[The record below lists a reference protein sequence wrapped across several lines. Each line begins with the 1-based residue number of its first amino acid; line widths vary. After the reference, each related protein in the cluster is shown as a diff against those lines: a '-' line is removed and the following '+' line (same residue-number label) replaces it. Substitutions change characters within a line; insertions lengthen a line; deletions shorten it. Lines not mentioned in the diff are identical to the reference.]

1 MHLLIILSFLSISLF
16 TVNPVK
22 AAGLLGVCLDQNL
35 VPEDCS
41 SNKLF
46 FPTYRI
52 NNGTATVK
60 YRVDRGVLG
69 NLDSA
74 TLQNSVNQVLNTWE
88 NVSSLDFSLDGDGL
102 ISSDVDETN
111 YNSILFSDG
120 PLGYSPIIFDDSGKI
135 LIDILGAGSENDI
148 LGFAT
153 ARFFSVQN
161 NQITGIVESQSLIN
175 GYLYKLSNRPDV
187 ADLNTLLNEF
197 KSTILHEFAHMV
209 GLDHSQGGQIDE
221 YQKLANGESSP
232 DLDLNTFP
240 IMFPISANPTLNLQK
255 DDISSINIAY
265 PKNQIVN
272 NSGTITGRLINGNQ
286 AVLGA
291 NIIAYNINNPL
302 QQMVTSASDVDGLGQ
317 GNFVLPY
324 LSPGSY
330 VIKVEPIAADFTS
343 GSSIGLHNPPDNP
356 SSIPVSFYNGSENV
370 LQNLDLNSA
379 LSQAFKIDVVAGEN
393 VNNIQINLGENEPA
407 NFELSG
413 KAINQVIFLTEG
425 KAQFINLRLDKIGS
439 GSRYI
444 DLSTDYGN
452 LISFSENPVR
462 IRSNETTKIIKVKY
476 SSLNKF
482 VRILGDELS
491 GTFSI
496 PIQAE
501 DIVSGDIVAN
511 KIFRVF

>member
-1 MHLLIILSFLSISLF
+1 MPLLIILSFLSISLF

-35 VPEDCS
+35 VPENCS

-52 NNGTATVK
+52 NNGSATMK
-60 YRVDRGVLG
+60 YRIDKGVLG
-69 NLDSA
+69 DLNNS
-74 TLQNSVNQVLNTWE
+74 TLQNSVNQILSTWE

-120 PLGYSPIIFDDSGKI
+120 PLGYS
-135 LIDILGAGSENDI
+135 
-148 LGFAT
+148 
-153 ARFFSVQN
+153 
-161 NQITGIVESQSLIN
+161 
-175 GYLYKLSNRPDV
+175 
-187 ADLNTLLNEF
+187 LNTLLNEF

-221 YQKLANGESSP
+221 YEKFANGENSP

-272 NSGTITGRLINGNQ
+272 NSGTITGSLINGNQ
-286 AVLGA
+286 AVIGA
-291 NIIAYNINNPL
+291 NVIAYNINNPL
-302 QQMVTSASDVDGLGQ
+302 QQIVTSASDVDGLGQ

-330 VIKVEPIAADFTS
+330 IIKVEPIAAGFTS
-343 GSSIGLHNPPDNP
+343 GSSVGLHNPPDNP
-356 SSIPVSFYNGSENV
+356 SSIPKSFYNGSEDV
-370 LQNLDLNSA
+370 LQNLDLDSA
-379 LSQAFKIDVVAGEN
+379 LAQAFKIDIVAGEN
-393 VNNIQINLGENEPA
+393 INNIQINLGKNEPA

-413 KAINQVIFLTEG
+413 KAINLVIFLTEG
-425 KAQFINLRLDKIGS
+425 KAQFINLRIDKIGS

-444 DLSTDYGN
+444 NLSTDYGN

-462 IRSNETTKIIKVKY
+462 IRSNESTKIIKVKY

-501 DIVSGDIVAN
+501 DIVSGDLVAN
-511 KIFRVF
+511 KIIRVF

>member
-35 VPEDCS
+35 VPENCS

-52 NNGTATVK
+52 NNGSATVK
-60 YRVDRGVLG
+60 YRIDKGVLG
-69 NLDSA
+69 DLNNA
-74 TLQNSVNQVLNTWE
+74 TLQNSVNQILSTWE

-135 LIDILGAGSENDI
+135 LIDVLGAGSENDI

-161 NQITGIVESQSLIN
+161 NQITGIIESQSLIN

-221 YQKLANGESSP
+221 YEKFANGESSP

-240 IMFPISANPTLNLQK
+240 IMFPISANPKLNLQK

-272 NSGTITGRLINGNQ
+272 NSGTITGSLINGNQ
-286 AVLGA
+286 AVIGA
-291 NIIAYNINNPL
+291 NVIAYNINNPL
-302 QQMVTSASDVDGLGQ
+302 QQIVTSASDVDGLGQ

-330 VIKVEPIAADFTS
+330 IIKVEPIAAGFTS
-343 GSSIGLHNPPDNP
+343 GSSIGLHNPPNNP
-356 SSIPVSFYNGSENV
+356 SSIPRSFYNGSKDV
-370 LQNLDLNSA
+370 LQNLDLDSA
-379 LSQAFKIDVVAGEN
+379 LAQAFKIDVVAGEN
-393 VNNIQINLGENEPA
+393 INNIQINLGENEPA

-413 KAINQVIFLTEG
+413 KAINQVIFLTKD
-425 KAQFINLRLDKIGS
+425 KAQSINLRIDKIGS

-444 DLSTDYGN
+444 NLSTDYGN

-501 DIVSGDIVAN
+501 DIVSGDLVAN
-511 KIFRVF
+511 KILRVF